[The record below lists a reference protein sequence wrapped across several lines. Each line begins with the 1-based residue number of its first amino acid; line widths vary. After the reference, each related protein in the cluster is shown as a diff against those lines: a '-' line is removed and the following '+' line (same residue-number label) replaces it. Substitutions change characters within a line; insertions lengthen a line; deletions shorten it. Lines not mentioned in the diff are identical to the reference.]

1 MKKLNLLFSFKEM
14 IIDRVN
20 GQAVPRYLI
29 YDIIKFNVST
39 FNIIYKIKIVPEI
52 TDMFLQIKS
61 VTALEMVG
69 KKNCDSS
76 YSPDTL
82 IIILH
87 IPLSLDFVIY
97 LKWVKKNSLTGK
109 IRQNFIRWKLLVL
122 VILYTKKGVHRFYY
136 CHLKKKREAD
146 YGYWMYNFGAQI
158 CYSWVQAGNLK
169 TKYKILL

>member
-52 TDMFLQIKS
+52 TDMFFQIKS
-61 VTALEMVG
+61 VTVLEMVG

-76 YSPDTL
+76 YPFDTL
-82 IIILH
+82 LIILH
-87 IPLSLDFVIY
+87 IALSLDFIRY
-97 LKWVKKNSLTGK
+97 LKWVNKNSLIDK
-109 IRQNFIRWKLLVL
+109 IRQNFLRWKLLVL
-122 VILYTKKGVHRFYY
+122 VILYTIKKKKRVHRFCC
-136 CHLKKKREAD
+136 CHLKRKAD
-146 YGYWMYNFGAQI
+146 YGYWMYNLGAQI
-158 CYSWVQAGNLK
+158 CYSWVQAGN
-169 TKYKILL
+169 